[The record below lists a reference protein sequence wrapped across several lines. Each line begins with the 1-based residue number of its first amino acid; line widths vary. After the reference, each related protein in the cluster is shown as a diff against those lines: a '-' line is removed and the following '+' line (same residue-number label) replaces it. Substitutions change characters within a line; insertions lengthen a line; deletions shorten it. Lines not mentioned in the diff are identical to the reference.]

1 VPPSEPAVRI
11 ARANDTQAILELL
24 VACRL
29 PVDGVPDDAALLLV
43 AEQDGRVAGSAG
55 LELMARMD
63 CSAPSRCRPGSA
75 AGASTAQ

>member
-55 LELMARMD
+55 LELHGSDGLLR
-63 CSAPSRCRPGSA
+63 SSRCRPGSA